1 MTNNPTVSFNVI
13 ARRHDEANRRF
24 DEVNP
29 GMKLTQ
35 ESKLTILKKLQLWI
49 ASFLAMTT
57 DFMVSISVIAR
68 RHDEAIQICSYNE

>member
-1 MTNNPTVSFNVI
+1 MTNNPIVSLNVI

-49 ASFLAMTT
+49 ASFLAMT
-57 DFMVSISVIAR
+57 
-68 RHDEAIQICSYNE
+68 